1 MSARHCDDKAI
12 VGESRFEVLEGD
24 GKAVKSR
31 LVKTA
36 GHDPK
41 TSSEPL
47 WGMLSLLRF
56 VASADGDLK
65 KSEPT
70 SQALA
75 LLLQPQFF
83 SWLLLTNPGVLTG
96 ALVLSPPAAQH
107 PKPVPW
113 PSAQAEEDGGEDQRE
128 RTSPLSLPTQPLQ
141 ALRRN

>member
-1 MSARHCDDKAI
+1 MSARRCDDKAI
-12 VGESRFEVLEGD
+12 VGESRFGVLGGD
-24 GKAVKSR
+24 GKAVKSG
-31 LVKTA
+31 LEKTV
-36 GHDPK
+36 GRDPK
-41 TSSEPL
+41 TSSESL

-75 LLLQPQFF
+75 LLLQPRFF
-83 SWLLLTNPGVLTG
+83 SWLVLTNPGVLTG

-113 PSAQAEEDGGEDQRE
+113 PSAQAEEDGSEDE
-128 RTSPLSLPTQPLQ
+128 R
-141 ALRRN
+141 